1 MKREPSIHISES
13 KLAELLKPW
22 LKPRDSLYVAKEILI
37 EAKKYQLSNRKLL
50 ANNQKL
56 TQKANNIDKS
66 PLEYTMIMAKAIY
79 NTRKR
84 LKHKGID
91 IAKPG
96 SRDWT
101 IIKDIT
107 ASALEY
113 CEELGLTGTY
123 DTMFARYVTAYMG
136 ILGKTGK
143 FNLLSFRGKAEQ
155 IIAYE
160 GAKKELLD
168 DKNYLKT
175 ERAYKRYNYHIIK
188 QTGEILT
195 HYDNM
200 PEKYK
205 FFMEVGKASIE
216 LGVTPEI
223 WIDAQFAELEWTK
236 SFPEP
241 NQLVGDK
248 AKERMQKY
256 MYKNKIKIKDTPDE
270 EENQDYKNKLKNLR
284 KLK

>member
-13 KLAELLKPW
+13 NLAKILL
-22 LKPRDSLYVAKEILI
+22 SLDFPFSENVAKQIL
-37 EAKKYQLSNRKLL
+37 ERAKKYQLSGRKLL
-50 ANNQKL
+50 ATAEKQRKR
-56 TQKANNIDKS
+56 AENISKS
-66 PLEYTMIMAKAIY
+66 PIEYTMIMAKAIY
-79 NTRKR
+79 NIRKR
-84 LKHKGID
+84 FKHKGID
-91 IAKPG
+91 IARPG

-113 CEELGLTGTY
+113 VEELGLTGTY
-123 DTMFARYVTAYMG
+123 DSMFGKYVTSYIAL
-136 ILGKTGK
+136 LGKTGK

-155 IIAYE
+155 ILAYDLTT
-160 GAKKELLD
+160 KELLG
-168 DKNYLKT
+168 DKNFEKT

-195 HYDNM
+195 HYDKM
-200 PEKYK
+200 PDKYK
-205 FFMEVGKASIE
+205 FFMDVGKASIE
-216 LGVTPEI
+216 LGVTPET
-223 WIDAQFAELEWTK
+223 WIDAQFSELEWTK

-241 NQLVGDK
+241 SQLVGDK

-256 MYKNKIKIKDTPDE
+256 LYKNNIKIKETPQETTDKE
-270 EENQDYKNKLKNLR
+270 YANKLKNLR